1 MTDDEVAAASDPPDL
16 EAERGPSPST
26 TEAAGS
32 LQEEIAPP
40 TDGLPQAYGG
50 GLVTTCLA
58 TLTFLAVVYSLYFG
72 RDLIMPLAMA
82 GVLNLLLRP
91 LTTWLNEYPRLPMPV
106 AALLVILAAVAVISG
121 IAYLIS
127 VPSGGLAARAPES
140 LAIAKERL
148 AFLAAPI
155 SYLQEALHNIEN
167 IGAAASAA
175 PQMVVARGDALPGI
189 LLFGTASTLRDLF
202 VTLLILYFMLASGDR
217 MLRALIEVLPRFSDK
232 RRAVEIAGEIQASI
246 ASYLLTIFLMNA
258 AVGILVGIAM
268 ALCGMGHPTLW
279 GAVAFLLNFV
289 PIIGPLIGI
298 AIFFVAGLVTLAW
311 PFPAVAPAICY
322 ALIHFFEGEMFTP
335 HLVARRFE
343 LNPVLVILSLL
354 FWDAIWGIPGALLAV
369 PLLAII
375 KIFADR
381 VDSLKS
387 LGHLIGA

>member
-1 MTDDEVAAASDPPDL
+1 MTDDEAAL
-16 EAERGPSPST
+16 EED
-26 TEAAGS
+26 
-32 LQEEIAPP
+32 IAPADDALRP
-40 TDGLPQAYGG
+40 MYGG
-50 GLVTTCLA
+50 RLVTACMV

-72 RDLIMPLAMA
+72 RDLVMPLAMA
-82 GVLNLLLRP
+82 GVLSLLLRP
-91 LTTWLNEYPRLPMPV
+91 LAAWLNDYARLPMPI
-106 AALLVILAAVAVISG
+106 AALLVIIAAVAVISG

-127 VPSGGLAARAPES
+127 VPSGGLAERAPES

-155 SYLQEALHNIEN
+155 SYLQDALHNIEN
-167 IGAAASAA
+167 IGAAAGAA

-258 AVGILVGIAM
+258 AVGVLVGIAM

-289 PIIGPLIGI
+289 PIIGPVIGI
-298 AIFFVAGLVTLAW
+298 AILFVAGLVTLAW

-322 ALIHFFEGEMFTP
+322 SLIHFFEGEIFTP
-335 HLVARRFE
+335 HLVARQF
-343 LNPVLVILSLL
+343 
-354 FWDAIWGIPGALLAV
+354 
-369 PLLAII
+369 
-375 KIFADR
+375 
-381 VDSLKS
+381 
-387 LGHLIGA
+387 

>member
-1 MTDDEVAAASDPPDL
+1 
-16 EAERGPSPST
+16 
-26 TEAAGS
+26 
-32 LQEEIAPP
+32 
-40 TDGLPQAYGG
+40 
-50 GLVTTCLA
+50 
-58 TLTFLAVVYSLYFG
+58 
-72 RDLIMPLAMA
+72 MA

>member
-1 MTDDEVAAASDPPDL
+1 MTDDEVAASYPPDL
-16 EAERGPSPST
+16 VADPSSST
-26 TEAAGS
+26 ETAGYS
-32 LQEEIAPP
+32 QEEVAPP
-40 TDGLPQAYGG
+40 IDGLPQAFGG
-50 GLVTTCLA
+50 RLATSCLV

-82 GVLNLLLRP
+82 AVLNLLLRP
-91 LTTWLNEYPRLPMPV
+91 LTAWLNEYLRLPMPV
-106 AALLVILAAVAVISG
+106 AALLVILAALAVITG

-127 VPSGGLAARAPES
+127 IPSGGLALRAPES
-140 LAIAKERL
+140 LAIAEERL
-148 AFLAAPI
+148 AFLAKPI
-155 SYLQEALHNIEN
+155 NYLQEALHNIEN
-167 IGAAASAA
+167 IGAAANAT
-175 PQMVVARGDALPGI
+175 QQVVLARGEGLPGI

-202 VTLLILYFMLASGDR
+202 VTLVILYFMLASGDR

-258 AVGILVGIAM
+258 AVGALVGLAVV
-268 ALCGMGHPTLW
+268 LCGMGHPTLW

-289 PIIGPLIGI
+289 PILGPLIGI
-298 AIFFVAGLVTLAW
+298 AILFVAGIVTLAW
-311 PFPAVAPAICY
+311 PFPALAPAICY
-322 ALIHFFEGEMFTP
+322 ALIHFFEGELFTP

-381 VDSLKS
+381 IDSLKS

>member
-1 MTDDEVAAASDPPDL
+1 MDDDEEVADAASPGL
-16 EAERGPSPST
+16 GAEQVPSSSP
-26 TEAAGS
+26 TEAVGYS
-32 LQEEIAPP
+32 QEEIAPP
-40 TDGLPQAYGG
+40 IDGTPPYGG
-50 GLVTTCLA
+50 RLATSCLL

-82 GVLNLLLRP
+82 GVLNLLLHP
-91 LTTWLNEYPRLPMPV
+91 LTTWLNAYPRLPMPV
-106 AALLVILAAVAVISG
+106 AALLVILAALAVITS

-140 LAIAKERL
+140 LEIAKERL
-148 AFLAAPI
+148 PFLAAPI

-175 PQMVVARGDALPGI
+175 PKVDRGDALPEI

-202 VTLLILYFMLASGDR
+202 VTLIILYFMLASGDR
-217 MLRALIEVLPRFSDK
+217 MLRALIEVLPRFADK

-246 ASYLLTIFLMNA
+246 ASYLLTIFLVNA
-258 AVGILVGIAM
+258 VVGVLVGIAM
-268 ALCGMGHPTLW
+268 TLCGMGNPALW

-298 AIFFVAGLVTLAW
+298 AILFAAGLVTLAW

-322 ALIHFFEGEMFTP
+322 ALIHFVEGELFTP

-381 VDSLKS
+381 IDSLKS
-387 LGHLIGA
+387 VGHLIGA

>member
-1 MTDDEVAAASDPPDL
+1 
-16 EAERGPSPST
+16 
-26 TEAAGS
+26 
-32 LQEEIAPP
+32 
-40 TDGLPQAYGG
+40 
-50 GLVTTCLA
+50 
-58 TLTFLAVVYSLYFG
+58 
-72 RDLIMPLAMA
+72 MPIAMA

-91 LTTWLNEYPRLPMPV
+91 LTAWLNEYPRLPMTV
-106 AALLVILAAVAVISG
+106 AALIVIFAALAVITG

-140 LAIAKERL
+140 LVIAKERM
-148 AFLAAPI
+148 AFLAASI

-167 IGAAASAA
+167 IGAASAT
-175 PQMVVARGDALPGI
+175 PQIVVDRRDVLPGI

-202 VTLLILYFMLASGDR
+202 VTLIILYFMLASGDR

-246 ASYLLTIFLMNA
+246 ANYLLTIFLMNA
-258 AVGILVGIAM
+258 AVGALVGIAM
-268 ALCGMGHPTLW
+268 ALCGMENPTLW

-298 AIFFVAGLVTLAW
+298 AILFVAGLGTLAW
-311 PFPAVAPAICY
+311 PFPAVALAVCY

-354 FWDAIWGIPGALLAV
+354 FWDAIWGIPGAMLAV
-369 PLLAII
+369 PLLAIV

-381 VDSLKS
+381 VDALNS